1 MVNTLAM
8 TCFPHLTG
16 PLIFLLIKIDDMLP
30 KVQVL
35 MSFPSHV
42 SKVNVTLYIL

>member
-1 MVNTLAM
+1 MVNTLM

-16 PLIFLLIKIDDMLP
+16 LLIFLLIKIDDNF

-35 MSFPSHV
+35 MYFPSHV
-42 SKVNVTLYIL
+42 AKVNVTYILQS